1 VLKKSNW
8 LPRPQLAPQLAIT
21 KQCCG
26 RVLGNE
32 MALGTLYRKFLVGAE
47 DLENIEINKK
57 IQYTLSASQKKELL
71 GRI

>member
-1 VLKKSNW
+1 VLKK
-8 LPRPQLAPQLAIT
+8 QLAPPSATCPQLAIT

-47 DLENIEINKK
+47 DLENIENKFN
-57 IQYTLSASQKKELL
+57 IH
-71 GRI
+71 

>member
-8 LPRPQLAPQLAIT
+8 LPRPQLAPQAIT

-47 DLENIEINKK
+47 DLENIENKFN
-57 IQYTLSASQKKELL
+57 IH
-71 GRI
+71 